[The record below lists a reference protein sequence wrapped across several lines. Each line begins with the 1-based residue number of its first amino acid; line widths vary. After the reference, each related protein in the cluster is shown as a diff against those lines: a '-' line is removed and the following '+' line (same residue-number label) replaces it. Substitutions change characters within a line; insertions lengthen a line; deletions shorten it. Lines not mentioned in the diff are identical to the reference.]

1 MSSFF
6 QALRACQPK
15 NTKGRRWLFVPYDQL
30 HDGIGPLAT
39 EPTAQ
44 LGIVL
49 VESSAKAGRRPYHQ
63 QKLAM
68 VLANM
73 RHFALEQAARGVAVR
88 YLTTADDCATAL
100 GLVVQELGPLRVQ
113 RPAER
118 ELRAELKP
126 LLDAGGLVEIPHEGW
141 LTDRSDFEAIAGPPW
156 RMDAFYRQVRR
167 RSGVLMER
175 GKPVGG
181 KFSFDAEN
189 RKPWRGDPPPPV
201 PPRFQVDA
209 ITAEVGEL
217 VQRRFGHHPGQ
228 LQLDQLPATVQDA
241 ERQWQWALSQCLP
254 QFGPFEDAFSVRS
267 SGLFHTRIAPLL
279 NMHRL
284 LPKRV
289 LDEVLATRLPL
300 ASKEGFIRQILGWR
314 EFVRHVHEATDGFRA
329 IGGEPLDANHLKAQ
343 KPLPPAFWGKRSGL
357 HCLDHVV
364 EDVWREGYSHHITR
378 LMVLGNLATL
388 MDVDPRAL
396 TDWFWV
402 AYTDAYDWVVE
413 PNVLAMASFAVGE
426 LMTTKPYVAGSAYL
440 HRMGDACGDCAF
452 DPKSTCP
459 ITRLYWQFLT
469 RNKDRLAG
477 NQRLAMPLKTATK
490 RREGDQKIDAATLHW
505 VQETLAE
512 GKLLRPQDAP
522 AATAALDRGS

>member
-15 NTKGRRWLFVPYDQL
+15 NTKGRRWLLVPYDQL
-30 HDGIGPLAT
+30 HDGIGPLAE
-39 EPTAQ
+39 EPAAQ

-49 VESSAKAGRRPYHQ
+49 VESSAKAARRPYHQ

-88 YLTTADDCATAL
+88 YLATADDYATAL
-100 GLVVQELGPLRVQ
+100 GPVVRELGPLRVQ

-126 LLDAGGLVEIPHEGW
+126 LFDTGGLVEVPHGGW
-141 LTDRSDFEAIAGPPW
+141 LTDRSDFAAITGPPW

-189 RKPWRGDPPPPV
+189 RKPWRGDPPPPA

-217 VQRRFGHHPGQ
+217 IRRSFGHHPGQ
-228 LQLDQLPATVQDA
+228 LQLDQLPATAQDA
-241 ERQWQWALSQCLP
+241 ARQWRWALQQCLP
-254 QFGPFEDAFSVRS
+254 QFGPFEDAFSVHS

-284 LPKRV
+284 LPKQV
-289 LDEVLATRLPL
+289 LEDVLATRLPL
-300 ASKEGFIRQILGWR
+300 ASKEGFVRQILGWR
-314 EFVRHVHEATDGFRA
+314 EFVRHVHEATDGFRMLD
-329 IGGEPLDANHLKAQ
+329 GKPLDANQLKAKQ
-343 KPLPPAFWGKRSGL
+343 PLPPAFWGKPSGL
-357 HCLDHVV
+357 RCLDHVV
-364 EDVWREGYSHHITR
+364 ADVWREGYSHHITR

-388 MDVDPRAL
+388 LNVDPRAL

-440 HRMGDACGDCAF
+440 HRMGDACGQCAF
-452 DPKSTCP
+452 DPKTTCP
-459 ITRLYWQFLT
+459 ITRLYWQFLDRNRT
-469 RNKDRLAG
+469 RLQG
-477 NQRLAMPLKTATK
+477 NQRMAMPLRTAEKRLPSDRKLDQATLQWVQAELMAGKELLPADAPGSSSKPK
-490 RREGDQKIDAATLHW
+490 RRI
-505 VQETLAE
+505 
-512 GKLLRPQDAP
+512 
-522 AATAALDRGS
+522 